1 MRGRKIK
8 SSRVRFGCAILCV
21 WGTLLLAFLPLS
33 DGQQPSPE
41 RDAGPPARDSALG
54 GGSPTQNPAVGTPSA
69 SPRAGAPQDSIALLQ
84 RMGSAFASVME
95 RVSPGV
101 VGIRSER
108 RVLRATSEKP
118 PTGPLDP
125 FGEDFFDYFFR
136 RRAPQEDSPRQE
148 YTRRAQGSG
157 FLISAEGF
165 VLTNNHVVAD
175 ADKIVVELVD
185 GRTMDAQVV
194 GTDPE
199 SDVAVVRIQADGLT
213 PVALGNSD
221 ALEVGEWVLA
231 VGNPLGLSHTVTAGI
246 VSAKHRSGF
255 NVTTYENFI
264 QTDAAVNMGNSGGPL
279 VNLNGEAVGMN
290 TFILGPAGGNIG
302 IGFAIP
308 INIAREVADQLMK
321 TGTVERGYLGVI
333 PQDLTAELAEA
344 FGSKTT
350 KGAVLSQITEGSPAA
365 RAGLVHGDIV
375 PEFDGVAIDSA
386 TQFRNLVAS
395 RKPGVT
401 VPMVVVRD
409 GERRTVDITLD
420 KRPSAEELR
429 GERRESP
436 KRPPEEPPRRLGLTV
451 QDLTPETMERM
462 AKAPSGA
469 KESVPT
475 RTKEQTGVIIT
486 KVSPGSEA
494 ARKGLREGY
503 IVQEVNRRPI
513 NGEQQF
519 KEAVSTA
526 LSEGRRLLLL
536 ITDGKGSLYVVL
548 SPAQE

>member
-1 MRGRKIK
+1 MPDYKGK
-8 SSRVRFGCAILCV
+8 SSRIGFWCAILCAV
-21 WGTLLLAFLPLS
+21 GTLFLASLRLS
-33 DGQQPSPE
+33 NGQERSPE
-41 RDAGPPARDSALG
+41 RDSGSGPQVHKSALG
-54 GGSPTQNPAVGTPSA
+54 SPSQMRRAALGGPSLR
-69 SPRAGAPQDSIALLQ
+69 SGAQDESITLLR

-95 RVSPGV
+95 KVSPGV
-101 VGIRSER
+101 VGIQSER
-108 RVLRATSEKP
+108 RILRATPEKP
-118 PTGPLDP
+118 ATGPLDP
-125 FGEDFFDYFFR
+125 FSEDFFDYFFR
-136 RRAPQEDSPRQE
+136 RRAPQEDSSRRE
-148 YTRRAQGSG
+148 YTQKAQGSG
-157 FLISAEGF
+157 FLISADGY

-175 ADKIVVELVD
+175 ADRIVIELVD

-321 TGTVERGYLGVI
+321 TGAVARGYLGVI

-344 FGSKTT
+344 FGLKGI
-350 KGAVLSQITEGSPAA
+350 KGAVLTQITQDSPAA

-375 PEFDGVAIDSA
+375 PQFDGVAIDSA

-395 RKPGVT
+395 RKPGAT
-401 VPMVVVRD
+401 IPMVVLRD
-409 GERRTVDITLD
+409 GERRTVDVTLD
-420 KRPSAEELR
+420 KRPSAEELS
-429 GERRESP
+429 GQRREPP
-436 KRPPEEPPRRLGLTV
+436 KRPPEEPQRRLGLTV
-451 QDLTPETMERM
+451 QDLTPETM
-462 AKAPSGA
+462 
-469 KESVPT
+469 T
-475 RTKEQTGVIIT
+475 RTGIKEPTGVIIA

-494 ARKGLREGY
+494 AQKGLREGY
-503 IVQEVNRRPI
+503 VIQEVNRRQI
-513 NGEQQF
+513 SSEQQF

-536 ITDGKGSLYVVL
+536 ITDGRVSLYVVL
-548 SPAQE
+548 NPAQE

>member
-1 MRGRKIK
+1 LEG
-8 SSRVRFGCAILCV
+8 
-21 WGTLLLAFLPLS
+21 
-33 DGQQPSPE
+33 PS
-41 RDAGPPARDSALG
+41 L
-54 GGSPTQNPAVGTPSA
+54 
-69 SPRAGAPQDSIALLQ
+69 RAGAQNESIVLLK

-108 RVLRATSEKP
+108 RVLRALPEKP
-118 PTGPLDP
+118 ATGPLDP
-125 FGEDFFDYFFR
+125 FGDDFFDYFFR
-136 RRAPQEDSPRQE
+136 RRTPREDSPQQE
-148 YTRRAQGSG
+148 YTQKAQGSG
-157 FLISAEGF
+157 FLISADGF

-185 GRTMDAQVV
+185 GRTMDARVV

-199 SDVAVVRIQADGLT
+199 SDVAVVRVDANGLT

-308 INIAREVADQLMK
+308 INIARDVADQLMK
-321 TGTVERGYLGVI
+321 TGAVERGYLGVI

-344 FGSKTT
+344 FGLKGT
-350 KGAVLSQITEGSPAA
+350 KGAVLSQITPDSPAG
-365 RAGLVHGDIV
+365 RAGLVQGDVV
-375 PEFDGVAIDSA
+375 PEFDGLAIDSA
-386 TQFRNLVAS
+386 TQLRNLVAS
-395 RKPGVT
+395 RKPGAT
-401 VPMVVVRD
+401 VPMVVLRD
-409 GERRTVDITLD
+409 GQGRTVDLTLD
-420 KRPSAEELR
+420 KRPSADELR
-429 GERRESP
+429 GERREKP
-436 KRPPEEPPRRLGLTV
+436 KRPPEEPQRRLGLTV
-451 QDLTPETMERM
+451 RDLTPETAER
-462 AKAPSGA
+462 AGI
-469 KESVPT
+469 EG
-475 RTKEQTGVIIT
+475 QTGVRIA
-486 KVSPGSEA
+486 KVAPGSEA
-494 ARKGLREGY
+494 AQKGLREGY
-503 IVQEVNRRPI
+503 VIKEVNRRPVQS
-513 NGEQQF
+513 EQQF
-519 KEAVSTA
+519 KEAVSAA

-536 ITDGKGSLYVVL
+536 ITDGRVSLYVVL
-548 SPAQE
+548 NPSQE

>member
-1 MRGRKIK
+1 MRGSKIK
-8 SSRVRFGCAILCV
+8 SGRIEIGCAILCL
-21 WGTLLLAFLPLS
+21 WGLLFLAPVPWSDAQERGPQREAPRSGAQEESITLLK
-33 DGQQPSPE
+33 
-41 RDAGPPARDSALG
+41 
-54 GGSPTQNPAVGTPSA
+54 
-69 SPRAGAPQDSIALLQ
+69 

-101 VGIRSER
+101 VGIQSEKR
-108 RVLRATSEKP
+108 ILRAPPEKP
-118 PTGPLDP
+118 ADKPLDP
-125 FGEDFFDYFFR
+125 FSEDFFDYFFR
-136 RRAPQEDSPRQE
+136 RRTPREDSPRRE
-148 YTRRAQGSG
+148 YTQKAQGSG
-157 FLISAEGF
+157 FLISADGF

-185 GRTMDAQVV
+185 GRTVDAQVV

-199 SDVAVVRIQADGLT
+199 SDVAVIRIQADGLT

-231 VGNPLGLSHTVTAGI
+231 IGNPLGLSHTVTAGI
-246 VSAKHRSGF
+246 VSAKQRSGF
-255 NVTTYENFI
+255 HVTTYENFI

-344 FGSKTT
+344 FGLQGV
-350 KGAVLSQITEGSPAA
+350 KGAVLSQITPDSPAS
-365 RAGLVHGDIV
+365 RAGLVRGDIV
-375 PEFDGVAIDSA
+375 PEFDGVALDSA
-386 TQFRNLVAS
+386 AQFRNLVAG
-395 RKPGVT
+395 RKPGAT

-409 GERRTVDITLD
+409 GRRRMVDVTLD

-429 GERRESP
+429 GEPREKP
-436 KRPPEEPPRRLGLTV
+436 TRPPEEPPRRLGLTV
-451 QDLTPETMERM
+451 QDLTPEAAER
-462 AKAPSGA
+462 AGI
-469 KESVPT
+469 
-475 RTKEQTGVIIT
+475 RGQTGARIA

-494 ARKGLREGY
+494 AQKGLREGY
-503 IVQEVNRRPI
+503 VIQEVNRRQI
-513 NGEQQF
+513 NSEQDF
-519 KEAVSTA
+519 KEAVAAA
-526 LSEGRRLLLL
+526 LSAGRRLLLL
-536 ITDGKGSLYVVL
+536 ITDGRVSLYVVL
-548 SPAQE
+548 NPSQE

>member
-1 MRGRKIK
+1 MPGYRMK
-8 SSRVRFGCAILCV
+8 SSRTGFWCAVLCV
-21 WGTLLLAFLPLS
+21 WCTLLIASLRLS
-33 DGQQPSPE
+33 DGQERSPE
-41 RDAGPPARDSALG
+41 RDSLRS
-54 GGSPTQNPAVGTPSA
+54 
-69 SPRAGAPQDSIALLQ
+69 GAENESIVLLK

-108 RVLRATSEKP
+108 RVLRATPDKP
-118 PTGPLDP
+118 AMGPLDP
-125 FGEDFFDYFFR
+125 FGEDFFDYLFR
-136 RRAPQEDSPRQE
+136 RRAPEEDSSRRE
-148 YTRRAQGSG
+148 YTQRAQGSG
-157 FLISAEGF
+157 FVISADGY

-199 SDVAVVRIQADGLT
+199 SDVAVVRIQADGLR

-231 VGNPLGLSHTVTAGI
+231 IGNPLGLSHTVTAGI

-308 INIAREVADQLMK
+308 INIARDVADQLMK
-321 TGTVERGYLGVI
+321 TGVVERGYIGVI
-333 PQDLTAELAEA
+333 PQDLTADLAEA
-344 FGSKTT
+344 FGLKGT
-350 KGAVLSQITEGSPAA
+350 KGAVLSQVTPDSPAA
-365 RAGLVHGDIV
+365 RAGLVHGDVV
-375 PEFDGVAIDSA
+375 PEFDGAAIDSA

-395 RKPGVT
+395 RKPGTT
-401 VPMVVVRD
+401 VPMVVLRD
-409 GERRTVDITLD
+409 GQRRTTDITLD
-420 KRPSAEELR
+420 KRPSAEELS
-429 GERRESP
+429 GQRREPP
-436 KRPPEEPPRRLGLTV
+436 KRPVEEPQRRLGLTV
-451 QDLTPETMERM
+451 QNLTPETAER
-462 AKAPSGA
+462 AGI
-469 KESVPT
+469 
-475 RTKEQTGVIIT
+475 KEQAGVLIA

-494 ARKGLREGY
+494 AQKGLREGY
-503 IVQEVNRRPI
+503 VIKEVNRQQVSS
-513 NGEQQF
+513 EQQF

-526 LSEGRRLLLL
+526 LSEKRRLLLL
-536 ITDGKGSLYVVL
+536 ITDGRVSLYVVL
-548 SPAQE
+548 NASQE

>member
-1 MRGRKIK
+1 MMRGCKIK
-8 SSRVRFGCAILCV
+8 SGRVEIWCAILWV
-21 WGTLLLAFLPLS
+21 WGMLFFAPVQLRAAQEGKP
-33 DGQQPSPE
+33 Q
-41 RDAGPPARDSALG
+41 RDS
-54 GGSPTQNPAVGTPSA
+54 V
-69 SPRAGAPQDSIALLQ
+69 RAGAQEESLTLLK

-101 VGIRSER
+101 VGIQSER
-108 RVLRATSEKP
+108 RILRATPEKP
-118 PTGPLDP
+118 AEEPLDP
-125 FGEDFFDYFFR
+125 FSEDFFDYFFR
-136 RRAPQEDSPRQE
+136 RRAPREDSSRRE
-148 YTRRAQGSG
+148 YTQKAQGSG
-157 FLISAEGF
+157 FLISADGF
-165 VLTNNHVVAD
+165 ILTNNHVVAD
-175 ADKIVVELVD
+175 ADKITVELVD
-185 GRTMDAQVV
+185 GRTMEAQVV

-199 SDVAVVRIQADGLT
+199 SDVAVIRIPAEGLT

-308 INIAREVADQLMK
+308 INIAKEVADQLRK
-321 TGTVERGYLGVI
+321 TGAVERGYLGVI

-344 FGSKTT
+344 FGLKGI
-350 KGAVLSQITEGSPAA
+350 KGAVLAQITPNSPAA

-386 TQFRNLVAS
+386 VQFRNLVAS

-401 VPMVVVRD
+401 VPIVVWRD
-409 GERRTVDITLD
+409 GQRRTVDVTLE
-420 KRPSAEELR
+420 KRPSPEQLR
-429 GERRESP
+429 GEPREKP
-436 KRPPEEPPRRLGLTV
+436 KRPPEEPQRRLGLTV
-451 QDLTPETMERM
+451 QDLTPETAER
-462 AKAPSGA
+462 AGIKG
-469 KESVPT
+469 
-475 RTKEQTGVIIT
+475 QTGVRIA

-494 ARKGLREGY
+494 AQKGLREGY
-503 IVQEVNRRPI
+503 IIQEVNRRQI
-513 NGEQQF
+513 NSEQQF
-519 KEAVSTA
+519 KEAVAAA
-526 LSEGRRLLLL
+526 LSAGHRLLLL
-536 ITDGKGSLYVVL
+536 ITDGRGSLYVVL
-548 SPAQE
+548 SPTQE

>member
-1 MRGRKIK
+1 MRGCESK
-8 SSRVRFGCAILCV
+8 SSRIRFWCAVLCV
-21 WGTLLLAFLPLS
+21 GWTLFLASLRLS
-33 DGQQPSPE
+33 EGQERIPE
-41 RDAGPPARDSALG
+41 GDSLHSGA
-54 GGSPTQNPAVGTPSA
+54 QNE
-69 SPRAGAPQDSIALLQ
+69 SIALLKH
-84 RMGSAFASVME
+84 MGSAFASVME
-95 RVSPGV
+95 KVSPGV
-101 VGIRSER
+101 VGIQSER
-108 RVLRATSEKP
+108 RVLRATPEKP
-118 PTGPLDP
+118 TTGPLDP
-125 FGEDFFDYFFR
+125 FSEDFFDYFFH
-136 RRAPQEDSPRQE
+136 RRAPQEDSSRRE
-148 YTRRAQGSG
+148 YTQRAQGSG
-157 FLISAEGF
+157 FLISADGY

-185 GRTMDAQVV
+185 GRTMDAHIV

-199 SDVAVVRIQADGLT
+199 SDVAVVRIPADGLT

-321 TGTVERGYLGVI
+321 TGAVERGYLGVI

-344 FGSKTT
+344 FGLKGT
-350 KGAVLSQITEGSPAA
+350 KGAVLSQITPDSPAA
-365 RAGLVHGDIV
+365 RAGLVHGDVV

-386 TQFRNLVAS
+386 TQLRNLVAS
-395 RKPGVT
+395 RKPGAT
-401 VPMVVVRD
+401 VPMAVLRD
-409 GERRTVDITLD
+409 GQRRTIDITLD

-429 GERRESP
+429 GERREPP
-436 KRPPEEPPRRLGLTV
+436 KRPPEEPQRRLGLTV
-451 QDLTPETMERM
+451 QDLTPEIAER
-462 AKAPSGA
+462 AKI
-469 KESVPT
+469 
-475 RTKEQTGVIIT
+475 KEQTGVIVA
-486 KVSPGSEA
+486 KVAPGSEA
-494 ARKGLREGY
+494 AQKGLREGY
-503 IVQEVNRRPI
+503 VIKEVNRRQI
-513 NGEQQF
+513 NSEQQF

-526 LSEGRRLLLL
+526 LSEGRRILLL
-536 ITDGKGSLYVVL
+536 ITDGRVSLYVVL
-548 SPAQE
+548 NPSQE